1 MRLKDFDV
9 VIEPREVVFEHITAN
24 KQFKKTLHIK
34 NVGNKSKRME
44 LFRPNNKKVKLIIYY
59 YFLLLIIFIPYKCY
73 KNFTLDYTN
82 PTEPVPP
89 GMEIMAVVTFQTN
102 VAQEHSDKV
111 VVSIDNREIDIPLKA
126 FAAKPILVVDG

>member
-44 LFRPNNKKVKLIIYY
+44 LFRPNSKKVTQE
-59 YFLLLIIFIPYKCY
+59 
-73 KNFTLDYTN
+73 NF
-82 PTEPVPP
+82 
-89 GMEIMAVVTFQTN
+89 
-102 VAQEHSDKV
+102 QELFKISA
-111 VVSIDNREIDIPLKA
+111 NL
-126 FAAKPILVVDG
+126 